1 MARKQVRFI
10 LVLALTALLAF
21 ATVGA
26 AHASRGG
33 NAGAAG
39 GGGKGHN
46 RTTSSYTLSGPTGAH
61 VGDVYTVTGAGF
73 QPGTSV
79 NLSVGE
85 AGGCCYAVMVGVETD
100 GTFSYSGSVWGAGTY
115 TFKASVPT
123 DKGYQLAASYSFQA
137 T

>member
-1 MARKQVRFI
+1 MAQKQLRFI

-21 ATVGA
+21 TTIGA
-26 AHASRGG
+26 AHAAKGG
-33 NAGAAG
+33 RLGGGA
-39 GGGKGHN
+39 GGKGHN
-46 RTTSSYTLSGPTGAH
+46 GTTSSGATLSGPTDAH
-61 VGDVYTVTGAGF
+61 VGDPYTVTGAGF
-73 QPGTSV
+73 QSGTSV

-100 GTFSYSGSVWGAGTY
+100 GTFAYSGNVWGAGTY

-123 DKGYQLAASYSFQA
+123 SKGYQLAASYSFQA